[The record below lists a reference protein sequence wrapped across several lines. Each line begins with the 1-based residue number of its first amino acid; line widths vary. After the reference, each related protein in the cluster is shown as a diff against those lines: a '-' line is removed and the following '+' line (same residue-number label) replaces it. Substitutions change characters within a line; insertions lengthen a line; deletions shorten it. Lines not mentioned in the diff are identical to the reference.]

1 MAGDQSL
8 EQTEIALVLH
18 LRTAVQRL
26 WGFETE
32 LTRYRYDHEIER
44 IRCWFEHDDDSTLQV
59 KPPRMFFSIPV
70 FVEMWNHDAG
80 YIPSLLYRRYAFS
93 PPQFVVQL
101 STNEVLPSV

>member
-32 LTRYRYDHEIER
+32 LTRYRYDPR
-44 IRCWFEHDDDSTLQV
+44 NRAYQV
-59 KPPRMFFSIPV
+59 LV
-70 FVEMWNHDAG
+70 
-80 YIPSLLYRRYAFS
+80 
-93 PPQFVVQL
+93 
-101 STNEVLPSV
+101 